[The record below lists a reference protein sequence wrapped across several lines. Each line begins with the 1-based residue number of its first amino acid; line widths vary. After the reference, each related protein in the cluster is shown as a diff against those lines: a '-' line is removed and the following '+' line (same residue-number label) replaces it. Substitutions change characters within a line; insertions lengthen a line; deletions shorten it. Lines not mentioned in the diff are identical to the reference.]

1 VTINALNDFNL
12 HLNNVS
18 NATISSVENLVIKSN
33 SGSLFIDQ
41 VNKNNELFDNYGEL
55 NINLI
60 DPEFEKLKVH
70 LNYSEVAIPLESLPT
85 NIEVDTKKRNFYTF
99 QKKSLFFRKC

>member
-1 VTINALNDFNL
+1 
-12 HLNNVS
+12 
-18 NATISSVENLVIKSN
+18 
-33 SGSLFIDQ
+33 
-41 VNKNNELFDNYGEL
+41 VNKNNELFDNYGQL

-99 QKKSLFFRKC
+99 QKKSLFFRKCWIK

>member
-1 VTINALNDFNL
+1 LKINY
-12 HLNNVS
+12 S
-18 NATISSVENLVIKSN
+18 SATISSVENLVIKSN

>member
-1 VTINALNDFNL
+1 MTINALNNFNL

-18 NATISSVENLVIKSN
+18 NATISSVENLIIKSN

-60 DPEFEKLKVH
+60 DPEFEKL
-70 LNYSEVAIPLESLPT
+70 
-85 NIEVDTKKRNFYTF
+85 
-99 QKKSLFFRKC
+99 

>member
-1 VTINALNDFNL
+1 MTINALNDFNL

-18 NATISSVENLVIKSN
+18 NATISSVENLIIKSN